1 MTLYQILANYTY
13 WLIYGDFPKNLGLSG
28 AFYYYYI

>member
-1 MTLYQILANYTY
+1 MTNFSQRYLLVILWEFSKA
-13 WLIYGDFPKNLGLSG
+13 LGLSG

>member
-1 MTLYQILANYTY
+1 MPNLSQGYLLVLLWEFSKA
-13 WLIYGDFPKNLGLSG
+13 LGLSG